1 MRITLIS
8 FVIALVSVSNVAA
21 QSIDS
26 LTGGTKTSLR
36 GLSVVDDDI
45 VWVSGSNGMVGK
57 SINGGKTWQWLQLK
71 GYEKREFRDV
81 EAFDSLNAIIMAV
94 GEPGLILKT
103 DDGGIKWKA
112 VYTDTTK
119 GVFMDAMDF
128 ISDSLG
134 VLVGD
139 PINGKMYM
147 LLTSNGGN
155 SWQDLETV
163 TPLKK
168 PMLANGEAFFASSG
182 TNVKLLYN
190 PLAKR
195 YDFLYVT
202 GGKKSRFFV
211 DGLEHEIPIVQGLE
225 STGANSLDV
234 TPNYEGVIV
243 GGDFNA
249 KESSNQNCILF
260 NMKKGFQYSLPQ
272 TPPKGYK
279 SCVIYL
285 NKKILVTCGTSGVDY
300 SKDGGKNWKQ
310 ISTAPYHV
318 VQKAKYG
325 NAVFLAGG
333 NGRVARFWAKG

>member
-1 MRITLIS
+1 MQKTLTAFFFFFILIETIHS
-8 FVIALVSVSNVAA
+8 
-21 QSIDS
+21 QSLDS
-26 LTGGTKTSLR
+26 LVGGTKTSLR
-36 GLSVVDDDI
+36 GLSVVNDEV
-45 VWVSGSNGMVGK
+45 VWVSGSNGTVGR
-57 SINGGKTWQWLQLK
+57 SIDGGKNWQWIQLK
-71 GYEKREFRDV
+71 NYEKREFRDI
-81 EAFDSLNAIIMAV
+81 EAFDDMNAIIMAI

-103 DDGGIKWKA
+103 KDGGVNWNI
-112 VYTDTTK
+112 VFTDTTK
-119 GVFMDAMDF
+119 GVFFDAMDF

-147 LLTSNGGN
+147 LLTSDGGN
-155 SWQDLETV
+155 TWQDLEKV

-168 PMLANGEAFFASSG
+168 PTFTDGEAFFASSG
-182 TNVKLLYN
+182 TNVKVLYN
-190 PLAKR
+190 RVAKR

-225 STGANSLDV
+225 STGANSIDV
-234 TPNYEGVIV
+234 TPNYEGIIV
-243 GGDFNA
+243 GGNFNA

-285 NKKILVTCGTSGVDY
+285 NRKILITCGTSGVDI
-300 SKDGGKNWKQ
+300 SKDAGKNWKQ
-310 ISTAPYHV
+310 ISTKSYHV

-333 NGRVARFWAKG
+333 NGRVARFWARG

>member
-1 MRITLIS
+1 MPKTIILLLFFCFWINNS
-8 FVIALVSVSNVAA
+8 HS

-36 GLSVVDDDI
+36 GLSVVNDEVI
-45 VWVSGSNGMVGK
+45 WVSGSNGTVGR
-57 SINGGKTWQWLQLK
+57 SVNAGKTWLWMQLK
-71 GYEKREFRDV
+71 GFEKREFRDI
-81 EAFDSLNAIIMAV
+81 EAFDSVNAVIMAI
-94 GEPGLILKT
+94 GEPGVILRT
-103 DDGGIKWKA
+103 NDGGINWKQ

-128 ISDSLG
+128 VSDSMG

-139 PINGKMYM
+139 PINGKLYM
-147 LLTSNGGN
+147 LLTSDGGKTWN
-155 SWQDLETV
+155 DLEKL

-168 PMLANGEAFFASSG
+168 PNLADGEAFFASSG

-190 PLAKR
+190 RIAKR

-211 DGLEHEIPIVQGLE
+211 DGLDYEIPVVQGLE
-225 STGANSLDV
+225 STGANSIDV

-249 KESSNQNCILF
+249 KDNSNQNCVLF
-260 NMKKGFQYSLPQ
+260 NMKKGFQYSVPQ

-285 NKKILVTCGTSGVDY
+285 NRKILVTCGTSGVDI

-310 ISTAPYHV
+310 VSTAPYHV

-325 NAVFLAGG
+325 DAVFLAGS